1 MQNVKIPHYL
11 LILAWASTG
20 LNLLCGITGI
30 LFSIE
35 GDLEMALRLLIAGA
49 FFDVLDGK
57 FARRAPTK
65 SELGVYAD
73 SFADL
78 FSFALLPG
86 YMALKADLFLGD
98 ISIFSDITLIM
109 LLAGLYSFAGWFRL
123 VRFSYKPTGV
133 MFEGLPSSAAAMFL
147 GSMILLTIE
156 NPGLEFLRMIT
167 TGVLIF
173 VALMMVSKINYPS
186 PKRMWKADNYL
197 FASASVI
204 GFIYIIIPNFL
215 SLILVLLIFMIYIF
229 LGPIYYVK
237 SEEIIAV
244 SKIES

>member
-35 GDLEMALRLLIAGA
+35 GNLVMALRLLIAGA

-78 FSFALLPG
+78 FTFALLPS
-86 YMALKADLFLGD
+86 YMALNADLFLDD
-98 ISIFSDITLIM
+98 IVVIPDITLLM

-147 GSMILLTIE
+147 GSMVLITTENSTLEIL
-156 NPGLEFLRMIT
+156 NMIT
-167 TGVLIF
+167 TGVLVF
-173 VALMMVSKINYPS
+173 VSIMMVSKINYPS
-186 PKRMWKADNYL
+186 PKRMWKADNFL
-197 FASASVI
+197 FASASAI
-204 GFIYIIIPNFL
+204 GFIYILIPNFL
-215 SLILVLLIFMIYIF
+215 SLVLVLIIFMMYIF
-229 LGPIYYVK
+229 LGPFYYVK
-237 SEEIIAV
+237 SEEIIAE
-244 SKIES
+244 KKD